1 MMNKLNN
8 LVSDSFAVMIPND
21 VHGDS
26 GASICKL
33 KQSAI
38 RFLVTNKKINSN
50 MDIQQF
56 KCIQTVEQLEMFLQQ
71 YALSNDELLSIYR
84 ACFNIHG

>member
-1 MMNKLNN
+1 MDKLNT
-8 LVSDSFAVMIPND
+8 LISDSFAVMIPND

-26 GASICKL
+26 DASLCKL

-50 MDIQQF
+50 MDIQSF

-71 YALSNDELLSIYR
+71 YALSNDEVL
-84 ACFNIHG
+84 

>member
-1 MMNKLNN
+1 MDKLNT
-8 LVSDSFAVMIPND
+8 LISDSFAVMIPND

-26 GASICKL
+26 DASLCKL

-50 MDIQQF
+50 MDIQSF

-71 YALSNDELLSIYR
+71 YALSNDEVLSIYR